1 MRIAFIGVSHWH
13 APLYYRPAVR
23 LSDVRVVGVSD
34 PDEAV
39 ARRVGAELD
48 VPGFADYR
56 ALIEATT
63 PDFAFVF
70 GRHCD
75 LAGIAGWLIER
86 GVPMLLEKP
95 GGMNAAEVA
104 ALRDQAA
111 ARGAYVGVG
120 FNFRAGDM
128 CRSLQ
133 AAIGDDALTF
143 AAFRYI
149 GGGPYRYRES
159 GCAWMLDPA
168 QSGGGC
174 TINLAVHFFDLFRL
188 LSRAEP
194 TEVAALMGHTSWNL
208 PVEDFSAV
216 TVRAPGAVCTVET
229 GYAYPADTGAFD
241 LHFSLRT
248 TRSYIVVRADG
259 SMEVHRL
266 ADGVVARSEVMPRNA
281 PLYPLFVQTCIDR
294 FARGEPPPATL
305 DDLTRAMMVVDAA
318 YAADRAGGTPI
329 GRVLG

>member
-1 MRIAFIGVSHWH
+1 VRIAFIGVSHWH

-23 LSDVRVVGVSD
+23 LSGVEVVGVSD

-39 ARRVGAELD
+39 ARRVGTELG
-48 VPGFADYR
+48 VRGFSDHR
-56 ALIEATT
+56 AMVEATA

-75 LAGIAGWLIER
+75 LAGTARWLIER

-104 ALRDQAA
+104 GLRDQAEA
-111 ARGAYVGVG
+111 CGAYVGVG
-120 FNFRAGDM
+120 FNFRAGDL
-128 CRSLQ
+128 CAGLR

-168 QSGGGC
+168 LSGGGC

-188 LSRAEP
+188 LSGSEP
-194 TEVAALMGHTSWNL
+194 TEVSALMAHTSWNL

-229 GYAYPADTGAFD
+229 GYAYPAETGEFD

-259 SMEVHRL
+259 AMEVHRL
-266 ADGVVARSEVMPRNA
+266 ADGAVTGNAVMPRNA

-294 FARGEPPPATL
+294 FARGQPPLATL
-305 DDLTRAMMVVDAA
+305 DDLTRAMAVVDAA
-318 YAADRAGGTPI
+318 YAASRAGGTPI
-329 GRVLG
+329 GIG